1 MQVKAILCEKVSK
14 KGNTYTCV
22 EIYITENIKKLVFLT
37 DAEKELLQ
45 IKESKSDLNMP
56 DFR

>member
-14 KGNTYTCV
+14 KGNTYKCI

-37 DAEKELLQ
+37 DAEKELLKLQ
-45 IKESKSDLNMP
+45 DNNDLNTP